1 MNCFFLSLFYKPVH
15 MLVEDIEIRLQLKTL
30 GKVASFLSRVFQVD
44 EIGKQS
50 ICANE
55 TERTRV
61 F

>member
-1 MNCFFLSLFYKPVH
+1 
-15 MLVEDIEIRLQLKTL
+15 MLVEDIEIQLQLKTL